1 MEFYRAVGFVEVGT
15 GPTEFEAV
23 PRMVLGLG
31 GAPGR
36 D

>member
-1 MEFYRAVGFVEVGT
+1 MEFYVAVGFVEVGT
-15 GPTEFEAV
+15 APTEFGPA
-23 PRMVLGLG
+23 PRMVLVLG